1 MLRQLSI
8 RQKLQLIIV
17 STSGVVLFLAAVV
30 FAINN
35 SKDYQRNLKAD
46 ANITVDLIGLATA
59 AGVVFL
65 QPDVVEQTL
74 QNLNLKTN
82 LMSLYIFDNEG
93 VLVSFY
99 QRQGDKKLKLDKL
112 QDYYQLNFEASAFDL
127 STQTL
132 SFFQQNHL
140 DMFKPLLSTTGKTGF
155 QETSQVGTIFARFD
169 TKELTQQH
177 WKLVKISGLIFILC
191 LFLAYILSLRL
202 HLIITKPIERLL
214 AIIDYVAKN
223 KDYSIRGTKLCNDEL
238 GALMSG
244 FNHML
249 AQIEQRNLKLEEYH
263 NSLEDKVKVRT
274 QELAEARDHALAANQ
289 AKSIFLANMSHEIR
303 TPMNAIL
310 GYAQILQRDSQLNVE
325 QRENIQIIENS
336 GNHLLALIN
345 DILDLSKIEAGA
357 MALNLEQ
364 FNLFKLIRNVASMFS
379 IQCENKGLEWR
390 VAYQLPEN
398 LLLYGDQGKLR
409 QILINLLGNA
419 VKFTQ
424 QGHVLLQVDQVAT
437 MGKHQNQYRFLVKD
451 TGRGISQT
459 AQQRIFEP
467 FQQETLDPNQGG
479 TGLGL
484 AISKRQVDLMAGE
497 IYLQSSPQQGS
508 CFTVLLPLVVK
519 QATETAERIEQPIKT
534 VHLADGEKVNALVVD
549 DIKENRDILAKI
561 LRDIGANVYSAADGE
576 QALALI
582 KQQPLD
588 IVFSDIRMP
597 KVDGIALIHQLKQ
610 DNLTKN
616 LPCIAISASTLL
628 HQNQNV
634 LAAGYDNFIA
644 KPFEF
649 SAIYR
654 CLADYLQVQF
664 VYTRDEKPTTAVETT
679 QNGLKFVQLPCD
691 LYHRLQTA
699 AQFNELTEMEI
710 LIEALRQGDLAQ
722 QQLADQLQLLLNQ
735 YDIEGILRQL
745 TAIDCLDD

>member
-132 SFFQQNHL
+132 SLFQENHL

>member
-691 LYHRLQTA
+691 LYRRLQTA